1 MNALIYLNIRLL
13 KNRINVFV
21 RTPKHIIPAAI
32 LFSVIVVPFIALH
45 SLEIPAMNPIYS
57 AETVR
62 PIIFSF
68 LTFITL
74 VNIIQATTRD
84 TLIFSLS
91 EIDFLFPSPL
101 NRKIILL
108 NRVLTG
114 YLTSGVQFLGMI
126 GFVLFVFSTIFPF
139 SLERRIFFMWFGIV
153 LALLFTSNLGGIV
166 SLVSSHFT
174 EVKRSRNRKIFLG
187 LTSLFLGILG
197 GSIIWYMNQGLSI
210 VESVMTVL
218 DSMVVRVLMY
228 PLAIASDVAIAWT
241 FTPLITLKM
250 LVLIILCF
258 VTLGTILSIE
268 AHFYEI
274 SETSSRE
281 LWQSLDKV
289 KRQEIIVSES
299 FAKWV
304 KSIKPFGRGSTA
316 LIWKNLTG
324 LLRDIRNLI
333 PTIILA
339 CFFFLMTLIRGIQTD
354 FVFSMIFLFFIVLI
368 TSSNIR
374 WDFREDLRRIE
385 IIKLIPDSNF
395 KIISS
400 EIAVPILFSTAICY
414 IFLAINFFMYPPSPD
429 KGILTGF
436 ALGALPLFST
446 VIVTISNLSVLY
458 YPPQTNTQLIP
469 SLLSMIGM
477 IVVVAPSGIVLVL
490 FYLMDR
496 LYLGLV
502 LMLVINGCAA
512 LILMKMLAWKYRRF
526 DLTIS

>member
-1 MNALIYLNIRLL
+1 MNALTYLNIKLL
-13 KNRINVFV
+13 KNRVKIFV
-21 RTPKHIIPAAI
+21 KTPKHIIPTI
-32 LFSVIVVPFIALH
+32 IFFSIFIIPFMAFH
-45 SLEIPAMNPIYS
+45 SLEISPLDPIYT

-68 LTFITL
+68 LTFIAM

-101 NRKIILL
+101 SRKTILL
-108 NRVLTG
+108 NRIFTG
-114 YLTSGVQFLGMI
+114 YLTSGIQFLGMI
-126 GFVLFVFSTIFPF
+126 GFILFVLSSIFAF
-139 SLERRIFFMWFGIV
+139 SLERRIFFMWSGIM
-153 LALLFTSNLGGIV
+153 LALMFTSNLGGIV
-166 SLVSSHFT
+166 SLISSHFT
-174 EVKRSRNRKIFLG
+174 EVKRSRNRRIFLG
-187 LTSLFLGILG
+187 LAITFLGILG
-197 GSIIWYMNQGLSI
+197 GSIMWYMNQGLSI
-210 VESVMTVL
+210 IESVMTVL
-218 DSMVVRVLMY
+218 DSVVVRILVY
-228 PLAIASDVAIAWT
+228 PLAIASDVAVAWA
-241 FTPLITLKM
+241 FTPLIALKM
-250 LVLIILCF
+250 IVLIALC
-258 VTLGTILSIE
+258 VATLGIILSIE

-281 LWQSLDKV
+281 LWQSLDKIR
-289 KRQEIIVSES
+289 RQEIIVSES
-299 FAKWV
+299 FAKRV
-304 KSIKPFGRGSTA
+304 KSIKPFGKGSTA

-339 CFFFLMTLIRGIQTD
+339 CFFFLMTIIREIQTD
-354 FVFSMIFLFFIVLI
+354 FAFSMIFLFFIALI

-400 EIAVPILFSTAICY
+400 EIAVPILFSTVVSY
-414 IFLAINFFMYPPSPD
+414 LFLAINFFIYPSSPD
-429 KGILTGF
+429 KGVITAF

-469 SLLSMIGM
+469 SLLSLIGM
-477 IVVVAPSGIVLVL
+477 IVVVIPSGFILI
-490 FYLMDR
+490 FSYLMDR
-496 LYLGLV
+496 LYLGLILMLIVNFCIALV
-502 LMLVINGCAA
+502 LMKL
-512 LILMKMLAWKYRRF
+512 LAWKYRKF
-526 DLTIS
+526 DITIS